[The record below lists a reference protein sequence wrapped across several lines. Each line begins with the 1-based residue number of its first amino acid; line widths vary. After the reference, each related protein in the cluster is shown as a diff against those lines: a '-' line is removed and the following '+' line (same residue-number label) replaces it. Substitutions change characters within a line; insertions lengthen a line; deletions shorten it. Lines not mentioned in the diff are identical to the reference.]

1 MEQKIPVFK
10 QTEVYYFTDAQK
22 HQIIKEFLSLPITK
36 QMLWEKYTGRKE
48 EKGAIVKW
56 MRKLGYDMS
65 KCQRRRLT
73 FAERMAMA
81 KIAINKITGETN
93 PEVDELKEKIKQL
106 EQKLKEAE
114 LKALAYSTMI
124 EVAEEKFKIPIKKKS
139 NTKP

>member
-10 QTEVYYFTDAQK
+10 KNEVYYFTDAQK

-56 MRKLGYDMS
+56 MRGLGYDMS

-81 KIAINKITGETN
+81 KTAINKITGDPN

>member
-1 MEQKIPVFK
+1 MEQRIPVFK
-10 QTEVYYFTDAQK
+10 QDEVYYFTDAQK
-22 HQIIKEFLSLPITK
+22 HQIIKEFLSLRVTK

-56 MRKLGYDMS
+56 MRRLGYDMS

-73 FAERMAMA
+73 FAERMVMA
-81 KIAINKITGETN
+81 KTAINKITGDTN

-124 EVAEEKFKIPIKKKS
+124 EVAEEKFKIPIKKKY

>member
-1 MEQKIPVFK
+1 MEETIPVFK
-10 QTEVYYFTDAQK
+10 QNEVYHFSDSQK
-22 HQIIKEFLSLPITK
+22 HFIIKEFLSLRITK

-56 MRKLGYDMS
+56 MRCLGYDMS
-65 KCQRRRLT
+65 KCQRQPLT

-81 KIAINKITGETN
+81 KTAINKITGDTD
-93 PEVDELKEKIKQL
+93 PEIKELKEKIKQL
-106 EQKLKEAE
+106 QQQLKEAE

-124 EVAEEKFKIPIKKKS
+124 ELAEEKFKIPIKKKY

>member
-1 MEQKIPVFK
+1 MEERIPVFK
-10 QTEVYYFTDAQK
+10 QNEVYHFTDRQK
-22 HQIIKEFLSLPITK
+22 HQIIKEFLNLRITK

-56 MRKLGYDMS
+56 MRALGYDMS

-81 KIAINKITGETN
+81 KTAINKITGDADQ
-93 PEVDELKEKIKQL
+93 EVNELKEQIRQL
-106 EQKLKEAE
+106 QQKLKEAE

-124 EVAEEKFKIPIKKKS
+124 DMAEEKFKIPIKKKY

>member
-10 QTEVYYFTDAQK
+10 QNEVYYFTDAQK
-22 HQIIKEFLSLPITK
+22 HRIIKEFLSLPITK

-56 MRKLGYDMS
+56 MRRLGYDMS

-73 FAERMAMA
+73 FAERMAMG
-81 KIAINKITGETN
+81 KMAINKITGETN
-93 PEVDELKEKIKQL
+93 PEVDELKDKIKQL